1 MMRLRLRLRLR
12 LMLRPMLR
20 LVRPPATHPVT
31 VALVALIAVGTS
43 GCAAGLLHRGG
54 PAVTTVAT
62 GERSAREQARAEKAT
77 RRAAERAAQQ
87 AAKQAARDAALAAEP
102 ERHGRTPRPPQHAT
116 VDATTKTAGTPHDP
130 LGEARA
136 HMQQNPSEPFWPYR
150 IAQLQSAAGF
160 APQAEDALRTAIA
173 RDSAYVPALTELS
186 RMLYDQGR
194 YDEGVKLLAPVREHR
209 VPMPA
214 ADRAAVLSGL
224 ALHEAARGR
233 DDAARAT
240 LDELAHDER
249 DDAVGASAW
258 LAVRGSENATALTLT
273 EKAVSAAPKS
283 AANHNNRG
291 IALLRAADPD
301 AAAREFE
308 RAIEL
313 DPSRPGPYY
322 NLAILERWYRLDHA
336 AAAKRFQQYWTR
348 SHSDPDSLYAELGRA
363 GSPVPVA
370 EEGPN
375 R

>member
-1 MMRLRLRLRLR
+1 MNRTTSS
-12 LMLRPMLR
+12 
-20 LVRPPATHPVT
+20 PAAFAF
-31 VALVALIAVGTS
+31 VALLALGTS

-54 PAVTTVAT
+54 PAVTTVAI
-62 GERSAREQARAEKAT
+62 GERSAREQAKAEQARQQAAARAARRAEKQT
-77 RRAAERAAQQ
+77 EKQ
-87 AAKQAARDAALAAEP
+87 AAKDAALAAKG
-102 ERHGRTPRPPQHAT
+102 ERSARTPELSRHAT
-116 VDATTKTAGTPHDP
+116 EGTTKKSTRTPHDGAAESVPHDP

-136 HMQQNPSEPFWPYR
+136 RMQQNPNEPFWPYR
-150 IAQLQSAAGF
+150 VAQLQSAAGF
-160 APQAEDALRTAIA
+160 APQAEDALRMAIA
-173 RDSAYVPALTELS
+173 RDSAYVPALTTLS
-186 RMLYDQGR
+186 RMLYEQGR
-194 YDEGVKLLAPVREHR
+194 YDEGVKLLAPVREHKVA
-209 VPMPA
+209 VPDD
-214 ADRAAVLSGL
+214 DRAAVLSGL

-240 LDELAHDER
+240 LAELAHDER
-249 DDAVGASAW
+249 DEALGASAW
-258 LAVRGSENATALTLT
+258 LAVRGTENATALTLT
-273 EKAVSAAPKS
+273 EKAVKAAPKS

-291 IALLRAADPD
+291 IALLRGADPD

-348 SHSDPDSLYAELGRA
+348 SRSDPDSLYAELGRA